1 MFFEENAMKQ
11 FNRWLNGLTLTFL
24 FTVTLAGFSHGT
36 PNKTA
41 PPAIAEAMALLPA
54 SDAIA
59 VVDMARIV
67 NELLP
72 QFRAIAPKEAAKFEK
87 EITEFMSDTGIDP
100 YKIKSAVVGI
110 RMTESTTVSAIVDG
124 ITFDSNRIIATIR
137 AKNEKQDVKAV
148 EYKGKQI
155 YVVSSLKAAEKA
167 GVNEEMAFTQLDGD
181 RVALG
186 NLSGVKSILD
196 GGNGNANAALSG
208 LLAETNNGL
217 LRFAANIPESAKK
230 GISDQGDMFAQF
242 ATIKTVFGSLDLTR
256 ELSLLLDTKL
266 RTGSSDEASKLQTSL
281 AALVGLGKMFL
292 GGNNDPLM
300 QGLMQVID
308 LIKINAQN
316 NDVSLS
322 LMIPKAVFDQFAEA
336 NKKKSA
342 K

>member
-1 MFFEENAMKQ
+1 MKQ
-11 FNRWLNGLTLTFL
+11 LNRLLSAGLLLTCL
-24 FTVTLAGFSHGT
+24 FMFGLIGFAHGT
-36 PNKTA
+36 NPKSSA
-41 PPAIAEAMALLPA
+41 PAIAESMALLPA

-59 VVDMARIV
+59 VVDVARII

-72 QFRAIAPKEAAKFEK
+72 QFRAIAPKEAAKFEQ

-100 YKIKSAVVGI
+100 YKIKSAAVGL
-110 RMTESTTVSAIVDG
+110 RMTDSTIVSAIVEG
-124 ITFDSNRIIATIR
+124 ITFDPNRVIASIR
-137 AKNEKQDVKAV
+137 SKSEKQGEKTEVKTV
-148 EYKGKQI
+148 DYKGKQI
-155 YVVSSLKAAEKA
+155 YLVTSLKAAEKA
-167 GVNEEMAFTQLDGD
+167 GVSEDMAFTQLDGD

-196 GGNGNANAALSG
+196 GSNGSANTALNA
-208 LLAETNNGL
+208 LLTQTNNGL

-230 GISDQGDMFAQF
+230 GLTDQGDMFAQF
-242 ATIKTVFGSLDLTR
+242 ATIKTVFGSLDLTS

-281 AALVGLGKMFL
+281 SALVGLGKMFL

-322 LMIPKAVFDQFAEA
+322 LVIPKTVFDQLAEA
-336 NKKKSA
+336 NKKKA
-342 K
+342 EK

>member
-1 MFFEENAMKQ
+1 MKQ
-11 FNRWLNGLTLTFL
+11 FHRLLNVGLILTFL
-24 FTVTLAGFSHGT
+24 FTSTLAGFGHGA
-36 PNKTA
+36 PHKLTA
-41 PPAIAEAMALLPA
+41 LPLAESMALLPA

-59 VVDMARIV
+59 VVDVARLV
-67 NELLP
+67 NEFLP
-72 QFRAIAPKEAAKFEK
+72 QFRAIAPKEAAKFEQ
-87 EITEFMSDTGIDP
+87 EITEFMGDTGIDP
-100 YKIKSAVVGI
+100 YKIKSAVVGVK
-110 RMTESTTVSAIVDG
+110 MTDSTIVSAIVEG
-124 ITFDSNRIIATIR
+124 ITFDPNRIIATIK
-137 AKNEKQDVKAV
+137 AKNEKQEVKTV
-148 EYKGKQI
+148 EYKGRQI
-155 YVVSSLKAAEKA
+155 YVVNSLKAAEKA
-167 GVNEEMAFTQLDGD
+167 GVNEEMAFTQLEGD

-196 GGNGNANAALSG
+196 GGNGTANAALSG

-230 GISDQGDMFAQF
+230 GLSDQGDMFAQF

-322 LMIPKAVFDQFAEA
+322 LMVPKTVFDQFAAA
-336 NKKKSA
+336 NKKKDE